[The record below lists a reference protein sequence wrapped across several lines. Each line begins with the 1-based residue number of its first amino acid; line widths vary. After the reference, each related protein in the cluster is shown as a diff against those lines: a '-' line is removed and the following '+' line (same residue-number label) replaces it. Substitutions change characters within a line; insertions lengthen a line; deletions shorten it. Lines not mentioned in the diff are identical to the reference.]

1 MNLYNYFKPDH
12 GVRQREVGIK
22 GEGEV
27 GSRPLGSK
35 RGEECVGEMI
45 SVERERKSYL
55 EEKGGKGG
63 QLV

>member
-1 MNLYNYFKPDH
+1 M

-35 RGEECVGEMI
+35 RGEGCVGGMI

-55 EEKGGKGG
+55 ERRGGKGG
-63 QLV
+63 QLA